1 MGEQKSEGE
10 DCGKESI
17 SINSRND
24 PITRQCIGAIMN
36 SRAFRRLRH
45 SMQKKKK
52 KKKKRLKSVV
62 FGPAKSRN

>member
-17 SINSRND
+17 SISSGND
-24 PITRQCIGAIMN
+24 PITRLCTGATVN
-36 SRAFRRLRH
+36 PRAFRRLKH

-52 KKKKRLKSVV
+52 KKKKKP
-62 FGPAKSRN
+62 G